1 MKLFEKLSNKIKEK
15 KLKKAEIKRA
25 NEILLSFAVGN
36 INTLDFYKMYQ
47 KDIALQ
53 DVLENGKIMTK
64 YYKNV
69 DKWGYDNIPAKV
81 IWYN

>member
-1 MKLFEKLSNKIKEK
+1 MKLFEKLINKIKEN

-47 KDIALQ
+47 KDMALQ
-53 DVLENGKIMTK
+53 DVLENG
-64 YYKNV
+64 
-69 DKWGYDNIPAKV
+69 
-81 IWYN
+81 